1 MKRSLSFMRGVLGAT
16 LIALGLLGSTA
27 AVAKDARVVV
37 IAEGES
43 FGSVPKF
50 RLWADG
56 RFMGEARL
64 GRLPDKSGGVVTQ
77 PTGEALAH
85 YGGQSVFIVPDIA
98 NVRFLGIG
106 FSSDAGWSEGKL
118 GVRSLT
124 ITGITVDGV
133 QFDPRSLIPAG
144 DANAE
149 VSGKRVVLR
158 QEGLFRVKRPASGWT
173 QRTATA
179 TTVLARNQALKRL
192 AAADKERRKA
202 EARLAAAAE
211 ERRKVMAARLAA
223 AEEVRKKAEAARFDA
238 ARDATQGEWTKR
250 AVTKASTSG
259 ACGNIAALEIT
270 GYKENRAELPDGAA
284 ARLAGVARSLKGS
297 PCRVSIT
304 GYASIDMSL
313 LPAAGNVKPDIE
325 RMSMARA
332 AAVASELK
340 RLGVD
345 ADQITTASVIGDVVD
360 QVSISITPRTQP

>member
-1 MKRSLSFMRGVLGAT
+1 M
-16 LIALGLLGSTA
+16 
-27 AVAKDARVVV
+27 
-37 IAEGES
+37 
-43 FGSVPKF
+43 
-50 RLWADG
+50 
-56 RFMGEARL
+56 
-64 GRLPDKSGGVVTQ
+64 
-77 PTGEALAH
+77 
-85 YGGQSVFIVPDIA
+85 
-98 NVRFLGIG
+98 
-106 FSSDAGWSEGKL
+106 
-118 GVRSLT
+118 
-124 ITGITVDGV
+124 DGV
-133 QFDPRSLIPAG
+133 QFDPRALVPAG
-144 DANAE
+144 DASAE

-211 ERRKVMAARLAA
+211 ERSKVMAARLAA
-223 AEEVRKKAEAARFDA
+223 AEEERKKAEAARLEA
-238 ARDATQGEWTKR
+238 ARDATQRERTKR

-259 ACGNIAALEIT
+259 ACGSIAALEIT
-270 GYKENRAELPDGAA
+270 GYEEDRAELPNGAA

-297 PCRVSIT
+297 PCRVNIT
-304 GYASIDMSL
+304 GYASIDMSS

-340 RLGVD
+340 RLGVA
-345 ADQITTASVIGDVVD
+345 ADQITTASAISDVVD